1 MDTVPLP
8 GPFGVSVGGLDL
20 SKPLSYGEEERLVG
34 LLHEHLL
41 VLVRGQDLS
50 FDDFLR
56 FGSYFGAPYPH
67 VIRQARREGYPGILT
82 LSNREYEGRV
92 PSNGGAHWHTDQSY
106 DADPATATMLHCADA
121 PKVGGETRYCDL
133 RKAYEDLPDAM
144 KTRIENLNVVHLYG
158 RGFAA
163 RDDDLDPAALRSEA
177 QIAAAPAVVHP
188 LVRPHSVTGQKTL
201 YALLGTCRGIIGMD
215 EDVGRELVE
224 ELADHALRQ
233 SYIYA
238 HKWEVGDVL
247 IWDTQATLHKGPR
260 LEAATGN
267 DDLRRLHR
275 ISVKGTPPS
284 CFG

>member
-1 MDTVPLP
+1 MDITPLS

-20 SKPLSYGEEERLVG
+20 SKPLSYGNEEQIVG
-34 LLHEHLL
+34 LLHEHVLI
-41 VLVRGQDLS
+41 LVRGQDLS

-56 FGSYFGAPYPH
+56 IGSYFGAPYPH

-106 DADPATATMLHCADA
+106 DAEPATATMLYCTDA
-121 PKVGGETRYCDL
+121 PASGGETRVCNL
-133 RKAYEDLPDAM
+133 RQAYEELPDAM
-144 KTRIENLNVVHLYG
+144 KTQIEDLNVVHHYG

-163 RDDDLDPAALRSEA
+163 RGDDLDPAALVGEA
-177 QIAAAPAVVHP
+177 QIAATPAVVHP
-188 LVRPHSVTGQKTL
+188 LVRPHNITGQKTL
-201 YALLGTCRGIIGMD
+201 YAILGSSQGIIGMD
-215 EDVGRELVE
+215 EDAGRALVE

-233 SYIYA
+233 SYVYA
-238 HKWEVGDVL
+238 HRWEVGDIL
-247 IWDTQATLHKGPR
+247 IWDTQTTLHKGPH
-260 LEAATGN
+260 LEAATGE

-275 ISVKGTPPS
+275 ISVKGVPPS